1 MKFEKFNRYL
11 IILCL
16 VIIFSANIC
25 YNLVH
30 IIKNEL
36 KLSWTLNPFSFI
48 LALQDSHL
56 LFGTVLLSC
65 LFMLTI
71 IKLDYDFILKR
82 INKNEVPASD
92 GNLEYGSSRWLKD
105 KEIKKHFKV
114 WNFDSISKGGIP
126 VTFLNKK
133 CYYDDSSDHY
143 LVIGSTGSGKSV
155 SLAIPLIFNLA
166 SAGESMVINDTKG
179 ELYSYTYQFLK
190 EHGYN
195 IYILN
200 LRDANSSDG
209 WNPLHLPYQFY
220 KSNNLD
226 EAGDMIE
233 NFAKSL
239 TKNLSSKDQYWEKS
253 SNAVLSALCYA
264 LMEDA
269 TS

>member
-82 INKNEVPASD
+82 INKSEVPASD

-105 KEIKKHFKV
+105 KEIKKHFKA
-114 WNFDSISKGGIP
+114 WDKLRLFPI
-126 VTFLNKK
+126 TMF
-133 CYYDDSSDHY
+133 
-143 LVIGSTGSGKSV
+143 
-155 SLAIPLIFNLA
+155 
-166 SAGESMVINDTKG
+166 SANT
-179 ELYSYTYQFLK
+179 
-190 EHGYN
+190 
-195 IYILN
+195 
-200 LRDANSSDG
+200 
-209 WNPLHLPYQFY
+209 
-220 KSNNLD
+220 
-226 EAGDMIE
+226 
-233 NFAKSL
+233 
-239 TKNLSSKDQYWEKS
+239 
-253 SNAVLSALCYA
+253 
-264 LMEDA
+264 
-269 TS
+269 